1 MQNDKCVFMNEYV
14 KKNEKSLIGLFKKM
28 PYGAEFNLMDR
39 EYKYHKARPSGLFP
53 HTSVVFIG
61 IEPLDSGLVFELR
74 NGGTITTDEYGVVE
88 EGVYVFPIGTSD
100 WDEDKVIGFAR
111 KCDAAKWIAEKTGL
125 KNQDGFRAVDALV
138 RWIKAGGIERKLAE
152 LPYAREEAEDETN
165 RRLNSFTD
173 FTKQRLIE
181 RYGSIAGFKEDE
193 IERIMTAKAIYGV
206 FGFPYGK
213 TKKDIGIDREVE
225 NSWNTLTD
233 EVKAELVNE
242 YGSEE
247 NYKARDRERRKCAIA
262 LKRLCQKVKADADA
276 AVDGHWDSLSEK
288 EKAEII
294 EEFGSEENYK
304 SWKRHTDNI
313 MRKCLERKRQ
323 NEEGDNI

>member
-1 MQNDKCVFMNEYV
+1 MNEQST
-14 KKNEKSLIGLFKKM
+14 KSLIRLFKKI

-39 EYKYHKARPSGLFP
+39 EYKYHKAHPSGLFP
-53 HTSVVFIG
+53 HTSVEFIG
-61 IEPLDSGLVFELR
+61 IEQLDSGLVFELC
-74 NGGTITTDEYGVVE
+74 NGGIITTDEYGVVE
-88 EGVYVFPIGTSD
+88 EGVYVFPIGTSG

-125 KNQDGFRAVDALV
+125 KNQDGFRAVDALI
-138 RWIKAGGIERKLAE
+138 RWIKADGIEKKLAE

-165 RRLNSFTD
+165 RKWNSFTD
-173 FTKQRLIE
+173 STKQHLIE
-181 RYGSIAGFKEDE
+181 RYGSIANYKDDE

-213 TKKDIGIDREVE
+213 TKRDIDIDRDVE
-225 NSWNTLTD
+225 DSWNTLTD
-233 EVKAELVNE
+233 EVKAELINE

-247 NYKARDRERRKCAIA
+247 NYKARDKERRNTAVA

-276 AVDGHWDSLSEK
+276 AVDGHWDALSEN

-304 SWKRHTDNI
+304 AWKKHTDNI
-313 MRKCLERKRQ
+313 MRKCLERGVNR
-323 NEEGDNI
+323 NGGASPIF